1 MFDTVMKQSNRV
13 AGILLGLAVFCLS
26 PLSSFADELTPLR
39 PGVAADRSVSLVT
52 GSSID
57 IGNGTYSFSET
68 DLRVPAK
75 GIPITLERTYRSNQI
90 MKGRNDKDWQFA
102 APMDSPLGY
111 GWYSPWFARVGG
123 DGSYLDGQGNF
134 TLFERDVNGAFL
146 PDAKTGL
153 TLRWSGNGYELF
165 KRGEGLTY
173 LFSSEGILKQIK
185 DDAGNSVTLIYT
197 NGKLASVKDVMGRTV
212 LTFSY
217 NSRGRVATVT
227 DLAGRSVAYD
237 HDSADNLTK
246 ATLTVPGGQTV
257 VLGSYLYDLTD
268 YGTFPMDCSY
278 TTVEKNGVR
287 ISTVSCVTRNL
298 PEADQFGYVLITKE
312 WWYDGVK
319 YTESISYTPQY
330 ANTYHNLIQKTDTLG
345 NSHTISY
352 YPKWRSKGIV
362 KSVIDPQGRST
373 TISHDFSGRTFTY
386 TDYNGRTYKKIL
398 NDKGQLLQQTEVLG
412 TGEQLITKID
422 YLDNRITRTTD
433 ALGNATS
440 IQTDEWGNTIKRTD
454 ADGNEWRYQ
463 YDASGRQIMTI
474 DPLGITTRY
483 EYDAAGNRTKEILAA
498 GTTDESSTSY
508 SYNNYR
514 ELIASTSNG
523 ATTGYAYD
531 DGGNLVKI
539 TDPLSNQTLMTY
551 DGAGNLLTRAAPLT
565 GQTTYA
571 GHDWKGNPQTITD
584 PNGLVTTNS
593 YDLGGRILT
602 SSVGDAVT
610 SYSYTTAFANCATC
624 GSSSSDSGKL
634 ATITLPEGNSI
645 NYSYDQ
651 NGNLST
657 ISDNDGN
664 SIVYSYDRNNNKIK
678 EEIKDP
684 GGALQKTVS
693 HQYDILNRLTKTI
706 TPDQGETVHAY
717 DKRGNRTTL
726 TNPNNNS
733 TSYSYDQ
740 INRLIKVTQP
750 GGGTISYSYDKRNN
764 LISVTDANS
773 ITTSYDYDK
782 QNRLI
787 KTTSPDSGITSYS
800 YDLNG
805 NLKTKIDAKGV
816 TASYSYDSAN
826 RLTKIEFPD
835 PKDNVSYTYDSCT
848 NGKGRLCSMTDP
860 AGTTTYDYTPKG
872 QLSKETRTVDTST
885 FVTQYSYD
893 KNGNP
898 TSITYPSG
906 RIISYAYANDKI
918 TQLLS
923 NGVALASTITYKPF
937 GNITGLTFGNGIQQ
951 TNSYDQQY
959 RLTQINT
966 QGIQNLGYSYDK
978 NSNITQITD
987 NLDATKTKTYGYDTQ
1002 DRLTSASGPW
1012 GSLAYSYDKNG
1023 NRQTETKNS
1032 SSTSYAYK
1040 ANTNQL
1046 ISAAGEKNY
1055 SFSFDQ
1061 NGNTQTEN
1069 TKTYTYN
1076 QNQRLIKV
1084 AEGSTTKG
1092 EYVYDGDGQRV
1103 KKNAN
1108 NQTSYFVFDQQGKL
1122 LHEAGASQV
1131 DYVYLNG
1138 SPIAKIEN
1146 NAIQYIHTDHLGTPQ
1161 KMTDQQKQI
1170 IWEISSLPFGETT
1183 SIAGQATNNLRFP
1196 GQYWDEETN
1205 LHYNYFRDYK
1215 NDVGRYLQGDL
1226 VGLKGGLNLYVY
1238 VENRPVTYVDSQG
1251 LHGLPGPW
1259 GPLSQTSLC
1268 YPMYS
1273 DSLKYVDTKR
1283 TTYDLALKSKL
1294 PTCDCNHVGM
1304 RAFIEKIVGH
1314 RSKTDCDVVGDMIVG
1329 EVRTLVTR
1337 KWAKIRE
1344 YYYSCEKTS
1353 MCKSNVCDWKL
1364 GNISHPKY
1372 ILDEMITTKEYYG
1385 NSII

>member
-90 MKGRNDKDWQFA
+90 MKGRDDKDWFFA
-102 APMDSPLGY
+102 VPLDSPLGY
-111 GWYSPWFARVGG
+111 GWYSPWFAHVGG

-165 KRGEGLTY
+165 KRGEGITY
-173 LFSSEGILKQIK
+173 LFNSEGVLKQIK
-185 DDAGNSVTLIYT
+185 DDAGNRVELIYT
-197 NGKLASVKDVMGRTV
+197 SGKLTSVKDVMGRTV
-212 LTFSY
+212 LTFNY

-268 YGTFPMDCSY
+268 YGSYPMTCSY
-278 TTVEKNGVR
+278 GTVEKNGVR
-287 ISTVSCVTRNL
+287 ITTISCVTRNL
-298 PEADQFGYVLITKE
+298 PPADQFGNITIIKE
-312 WWYDGVK
+312 WWSDGIK
-319 YTESISYTPQY
+319 YTETSSYTPQY
-330 ANTYHNLIQKTDTLG
+330 ANTYHNLIKKTDPLG
-345 NSHTISY
+345 NSHTIDY

-362 KSVIDPQGRST
+362 RSVIDPQGRST
-373 TISHDFSGRTFTY
+373 NISHNFTGRTFTY

-398 NDKGQLLQQTEVLG
+398 NDKGQLLQQTEILG
-412 TGEQLITKID
+412 TSEQLITKID

-433 ALGNATS
+433 ALGNATQA
-440 IQTDEWGNTIKRTD
+440 QTDEWGNTIKRTD

-474 DPLGITTRY
+474 NPLGITTRY

-514 ELIASTSNG
+514 ELITSTSNG

-551 DGAGNLLTRAAPLT
+551 DGAGNLLTRTAPLS
-565 GQTTYA
+565 GQITYA

-584 PNGLVTTNS
+584 PNGLVTSYS

-634 ATITLPEGNSI
+634 AAITLPEGNSI
-645 NYSYDQ
+645 SYSYDQ
-651 NGNLST
+651 NGNLAT
-657 ISDNDGN
+657 IADQDGN

-684 GGALQKTVS
+684 GGVLQKTVS
-693 HQYDILNRLTKTI
+693 HQYDLLNRQIKTVN
-706 TPDQGETVHAY
+706 PDQGETTIAY
-717 DKRGNRTTL
+717 DKRGNRITQ
-726 TNPNNNS
+726 TNPNTSS

-764 LISVTDANS
+764 LTSVTDANN

-805 NLKTKIDAKGV
+805 NLKTKTDAKGV
-816 TASYSYDSAN
+816 TATYSYDTAN

-835 PKDNVSYTYDSCT
+835 PKDNVSYSYDSCA

-860 AGTTTYDYTPKG
+860 AGSTSYEYTPKG
-872 QLSKETRTVDTST
+872 QVSKETRTIDTNT

-906 RIISYAYANDKI
+906 RIISYGYTSDKV
-918 TQLLS
+918 TQLLN
-923 NGVALASTITYKPF
+923 NGVALASAITYKPF

-959 RLTQINT
+959 RLTQITT
-966 QGIQNLGYSYDK
+966 QGIQNLAYSYDK
-978 NSNITQITD
+978 NSNITNIAD
-987 NLDATKTKTYGYDTQ
+987 NLDTTKTKTYGYDSQ
-1002 DRLTSASGPW
+1002 DRLTTATGPW
-1012 GSLAYSYDKNG
+1012 GSLNYSYDLNG
-1023 NRQTETKNS
+1023 NRTTETKNS
-1032 SSTSYAYK
+1032 SATSYNYK
-1040 ANTNQL
+1040 PSTNQL
-1046 ISAAGEKNY
+1046 ASTAGEKNY
-1055 SFSFDQ
+1055 SFTFDQ
-1061 NGNTQTEN
+1061 NGNTATEN

-1084 AEGSTTKG
+1084 AEGAATKG
-1092 EYVYDGDGQRV
+1092 EYLYNGNGQRI
-1103 KKNAN
+1103 KKITN
-1108 NQTSYFVFDQQGKL
+1108 NQTSYFIFDQQGRL
-1122 LHEAGASQV
+1122 IAESGARQI
-1131 DYVYLNG
+1131 DYVYLRGRTFALIEG
-1138 SPIAKIEN
+1138 SN
-1146 NAIQYIHTDHLGTPQ
+1146 LYYVHTDHLGTPQ
-1161 KMTDQQKQI
+1161 KMTDQQKQLT
-1170 IWEISSLPFGETT
+1170 WEISSLPFGETT
-1183 SIAGQATNNLRFP
+1183 SITGSAINNLRFP
-1196 GQYWDEETN
+1196 GQYFDQESA
-1205 LHYNYFRDYK
+1205 LHYNYFRDY
-1215 NDVGRYLQGDL
+1215 NPAIGRYIQSDPIGGNQGI
-1226 VGLKGGLNLYVY
+1226 NHLYVY
-1238 VENRPVTYVDSQG
+1238 ASDNSVTMTDIRGLLTDSECCQKAFKYGIDEGSTGFPMCCNGREVTCVNIKPIG
-1251 LHGLPGPW
+1251 LESDEANNIISECVHKHEKAHYPDLKPCDKC
-1259 GPLSQTSLC
+1259 SL
-1268 YPMYS
+1268 YRRE
-1273 DSLKYVDTKR
+1273 LKDPSRQRGSECVAWKATKQCIIGNYKR
-1283 TTYDLALKSKL
+1283 CKNNAVCKNDLDFMLEQAES
-1294 PTCDCNHVGM
+1294 N
-1304 RAFIEKIVGH
+1304 I
-1314 RSKTDCDVVGDMIVG
+1314 
-1329 EVRTLVTR
+1329 
-1337 KWAKIRE
+1337 AK
-1344 YYYSCEKTS
+1344 YC
-1353 MCKSNVCDWKL
+1353 
-1364 GNISHPKY
+1364 G
-1372 ILDEMITTKEYYG
+1372 G
-1385 NSII
+1385 